1 VLANE
6 AAPVDEMGLK
16 MRIPSA
22 VHDILTQKITHPEKI
37 ALLNRLLEKDPESTV
52 VYEFIKAEELL
63 ISKKGMAAA
72 DLYGEIAKWTGEPHW
87 LVERQAKTLAKYA
100 YHDIGSGPIDKAF
113 QIYTQKLGVEPE
125 KAWKKIGDILKN
137 SKGFGFAAQCY
148 ANAGQAAAAG
158 KMFEKQTKDPQRA
171 AWYYEQSE
179 QWLKAARAYKK
190 AKLHDKAGEC
200 YAHAGLMKMAVQQW
214 KKAGTLEKHN
224 VGEQTLRNILK
235 R

>member
-6 AAPVDEMGLK
+6 AAPVAEMGLT
-16 MRIPSA
+16 MRIPSS
-22 VHDILTQKITHPEKI
+22 VQDILTQKITHPEKI
-37 ALLNRLLEKDPESTV
+37 ALLNKLLEKDPESTV
-52 VYEFIKAEELL
+52 IYEFIKAEELL
-63 ISKKGMAAA
+63 ISKKGMAASEVYA
-72 DLYGEIAKWTGEPHW
+72 EIAKWTGEPRW

-100 YHDIGSGPIDKAF
+100 YHDIGSGPIQKAF
-113 QIYTQKLGVEPE
+113 DIYTQKLEVEPD
-125 KAWKKIGDILKN
+125 KAWRKLGDILKT
-137 SKGFGFAAQCY
+137 SRGYGYAAQCY
-148 ANAGQAAAAG
+148 ANAGQAATAG

-190 AKLHDKAGEC
+190 SKLHDKAGEC
-200 YAHAGLMKMAVQQW
+200 YAKAGLMKMAVQQW

-224 VGEQTLRNILK
+224 VGAQTLRNILK